1 VYWHEGRMAHGDY
14 VVVVFS
20 NGGKCILRFR
30 DSLDQ
35 YMNDIAMELQPYLGT
50 ISAVSNYV
58 WKEADATRDEIT
70 SRVYVDNICGKV
82 YLTGAVCEEMLLVAE
97 EIDPSFHFGIKYMFY
112 TTHGQYM
119 MQKNKR
125 SLTFKGC
132 KDIAAVRRFVGRLS
146 DEISFSCNVD
156 MVSVTCHMY
165 RPICIAMGSLLDT
178 MLSTSMKD
186 CVNVNMRSDEDTQQL
201 HFKIT
206 DWTPFIEDIRETNNM
221 SDGLIESVLPYLSM
235 QAEGNQEEGNGKEG
249 KCRAATTTSVGVN
262 GNSVF
267 KIRFAWSSGL
277 HCASEDVIPLF
288 CNVGHCLAQVILG
301 KIGAL

>member
-1 VYWHEGRMAHGDY
+1 M
-14 VVVVFS
+14 VVVFS
-20 NGGKCILRFR
+20 KGGKCILRLR

-35 YMNDIAMELQPYLGT
+35 YVNDIAMELQPHLGT
-50 ISAVSNYV
+50 ISTVSKYV
-58 WKEADATRDEIT
+58 WKDMNATTDETT
-70 SRVYVDNICGKV
+70 SRMYVDNICGKV
-82 YLTGAVCEEMLLVAE
+82 CLTGVVCEEMLVVAE
-97 EIDPSFHFGIKYMFY
+97 EVDPSFHFGIRYMFY

-132 KDIAAVRRFVGRLS
+132 KDIAAVKRFVGKLS
-146 DEISFSCNVD
+146 DEISFSCSVD

-165 RPICIAMGSLLDT
+165 RPISIAMGSLLDT

-206 DWTPFIEDIRETNNM
+206 DWTPFIEDIREANNM
-221 SDGLIESVLPYLSM
+221 ADSCIESVLPYIADSN
-235 QAEGNQEEGNGKEG
+235 QAASNAG
-249 KCRAATTTSVGVN
+249 RAATTTSVGVN

-277 HCASEDVIPLF
+277 HCTSEDVVPLF
-288 CNVGHCLAQVILG
+288 CNLAHCLAQVILG

>member
-1 VYWHEGRMAHGDY
+1 MPHGDY

-20 NGGKCILRFR
+20 NGGKCILRVR
-30 DSLDQ
+30 DSWDQ
-35 YMNDIAMELQPYLGT
+35 YVNDIAMELQPHLGT
-50 ISAVSNYV
+50 ISTVSKYV
-58 WKEADATRDEIT
+58 WKDMDATRDESS
-70 SRVYVDNICGKV
+70 SRMYVDNICGKV
-82 YLTGAVCEEMLLVAE
+82 YLTGAVCEAMLLVAE
-97 EIDPSFHFGIKYMFY
+97 EVDPSFHFGIKYMFY

-132 KDIAAVRRFVGRLS
+132 KDIGAVKRFVEKLS

-165 RPICIAMGSLLDT
+165 RPISIAMGSLLDT

-206 DWTPFIEDIRETNNM
+206 DWTSFIEDIREANNM
-221 SDGLIESVLPYLSM
+221 ADACIESVLPYISLPDSN
-235 QAEGNQEEGNGKEG
+235 ADS
-249 KCRAATTTSVGVN
+249 AATTTSVGVN

-267 KIRFAWSSGL
+267 KVRFAWSSGL
-277 HCASEDVIPLF
+277 RCTSEEVIPLF
-288 CNVGHCLAQVILG
+288 CNVAHCLAQVILG